1 MCEKARLRPIPAAR
15 VAMRDRCEN
24 LNCTGR
30 NLALDSRPCFVYD
43 VRLVNGEPTGIL
55 KSERLE
61 ARLLCA
67 PCHARIAR
75 GELLS
80 VRERDLQMVLAG
92 KRPSKRSAN
101 PKSRHAAKPTS
112 PISKRT
118 TEAPKNPTQ
127 KRSPPKNGGGIRKKH
142 GTPTPAAPTRA
153 PAPGLSDRKQYGTPV
168 PTHGY
173 RRDGRIRFGGLDFL
187 YE

>member
-1 MCEKARLRPIPAAR
+1 
-15 VAMRDRCEN
+15 MRNQCEN
-24 LNCTGR
+24 LKCTR
-30 NLALDSRPCFVYD
+30 ADSTLDSRPCFAYD
-43 VRLVNGEPTGIL
+43 VRLDDGRRTGIL

-67 PCHARIAR
+67 TCHAYMVR
-75 GELLS
+75 GGLLS
-80 VRERDLQMVLAG
+80 VCERDREVVLAG
-92 KRPSKRSAN
+92 KRASKRSEN
-101 PKSRHAAKPTS
+101 PKSGHAAKSTPPLS
-112 PISKRT
+112 RRT
-118 TEAPKNPTQ
+118 TEVPKNPTQ

-153 PAPGLSDRKQYGTPV
+153 PAPGLSDRKKYGTPV